1 MAVDTDLEEMLAAVK
16 EHAPRRG
23 ARGRRI
29 RMVGDAMIRNAIM
42 AASRC
47 IRDDAKYEDIHSSAV
62 SEYEKE
68 HGVASYL
75 MLCVIW
81 TVVEMLIYYYFL
93 SGDDTKKTRV
103 QDLRSK
109 FRNRSC
115 S

>member
-1 MAVDTDLEEMLAAVK
+1 MATDIDMEEMLAAVRT
-16 EHAPRRG
+16 EAPRRG

-29 RMVGDAMIRNAIM
+29 RMVGDREIRKAIV
-42 AASRC
+42 AGCRVL
-47 IRDDAKYEDIHSSAV
+47 RDDTTYEDIHTSAV

-109 FRNRSC
+109 FRSRSC